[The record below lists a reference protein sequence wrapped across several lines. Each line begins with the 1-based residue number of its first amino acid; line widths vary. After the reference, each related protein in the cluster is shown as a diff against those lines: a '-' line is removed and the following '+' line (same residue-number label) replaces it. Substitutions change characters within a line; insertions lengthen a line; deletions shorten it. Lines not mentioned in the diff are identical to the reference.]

1 MRGKGMDIEYQQKTL
16 YLGKKLPIRHRAEG
30 EWVGSRNKALHV
42 VGDKRKNPPS
52 KFLMCERREN
62 MMRRFVGAQ
71 KSGHVPS
78 VINLEW
84 KSALKKDG
92 SLKNAPDLQKIY
104 SSLDKRSK
112 VITYCQS
119 GY

>member
-62 MMRRFVGAQ
+62 MMRRFVG
-71 KSGHVPS
+71 
-78 VINLEW
+78 E
-84 KSALKKDG
+84 SALKKDG

-104 SSLDKRSK
+104 FSLDKRSK

>member
-62 MMRRFVGAQ
+62 MMRRFVG
-71 KSGHVPS
+71 
-78 VINLEW
+78 